1 MWIRTIYLLNAETN
15 GTNYRWQIIDGN
27 GTFSGWQT
35 STLLNPVYTPSQL
48 DLDRGSVTLQLT
60 VDPSG
65 DCAGS
70 DPISDEIE
78 ISLTTPLQ
86 FQLSIT
92 AFAKELKCKML
103 MGRLK

>member
-1 MWIRTIYLLNAETN
+1 MER
-15 GTNYRWQIIDGN
+15 IIDGKLLMEWY
-27 GTFSGWQT
+27 FQWSAT
-35 STLLNPVYTPSQL
+35 STLLNPVYTPSRL

-78 ISLTTPLQ
+78 ISLTTPFNFSYRSQHLP
-86 FQLSIT
+86 
-92 AFAKELKCKML
+92 
-103 MGRLK
+103 RN